1 MNNDFNSSKYIGTVP
16 VDVVVQCIDKAN
28 QEEWE
33 WWVDGIPVMYRLY
46 HFAHAL
52 RKKRPT
58 LLFAL
63 DDAATFSS
71 RFDILSVSLPICPTL
86 RVGKIIDSAGDYIVE
101 SNHIKNGRYNPRSDG
116 YHRLASENLDRAV
129 TNGLRYFLPPTPKD
143 IYEQYE
149 HRMTYGLETIRSKAR
164 IEVGNALYTPEQLD
178 ACGVSLQIAMRRH
191 ALEMYP
197 EFIHMATVGYEPKS
211 PDVSRAVKHVAQ
223 HGSELLRKVNYKP
236 RSVAFV
242 WVRDNSAVYRYTS
255 INCDFEVVTDPQQMP
270 EDIRNRMAI
279 LDMAGDD
286 DPIADVGVRYEKY
299 VYIIYL

>member
-16 VDVVVQCIDKAN
+16 LDVVVQCIDKVN
-28 QEEWE
+28 QEGWE
-33 WWVDGIPVMYRLY
+33 WWVDGIPVTYRLY

-52 RKKRPT
+52 RKKRPS

-63 DDAATFSS
+63 DDVATSS
-71 RFDILSVSLPICPTL
+71 GRFDTLSVSLPVCPTL
-86 RVGKIIDSAGDYIVE
+86 RVGKIINNVGDYIVE
-101 SNHIKNGRYNPRSDG
+101 SNNIKNGRYNPRSEG
-116 YHRLASENLDRAV
+116 YRRLASENLDRAV

-149 HRMTYGLETIRSKAR
+149 RKMGYGLETIRSKAR
-164 IEVGNALYTPEQLD
+164 IEVGNALYTSEQLD
-178 ACGVSLQIAMRRH
+178 RAGYTEGVTMRRQ

-197 EFIHMATVGYEPKS
+197 EFIHMAAIGYEPKLS
-211 PDVSRAVKHVAQ
+211 NIARAVKHAAQ
-223 HGSELLRKVNYKP
+223 HGNELLRKVNYKP

-279 LDMAGDD
+279 LDLAGDD
-286 DPIADVGVRYEKY
+286 DPIPDVGVRYAKY